1 MDKGRVVG
9 SLLMFVCCMV
19 VFWKATHGDLWA
31 LYSEKGFIMVIG
43 GTTAVILMALPL
55 DKCLQAMKYIKKYF
69 LGMAAS
75 PIETIKLMNKLG
87 EKARREGILSLEGEL
102 AQVKDKFLAAGLKMA
117 VDGTDA
123 ATIEGT
129 LRMEVMAMQERHK
142 AGKKFFDLIK
152 VYGPGIALT
161 ATLIGQIGMFSQLGS
176 GDIELLG
183 HMLAVAVVAT
193 MYGTVLANCVAGPM
207 GDKLALKSAEEI
219 LTREMVLQGIL
230 SIQAGENPR
239 VTLDKMSAFLPVPA
253 RAKVAA

>member
-1 MDKGRVVG
+1 MDKGSVIG
-9 SLLMFVCCMV
+9 SLLMFICTFV

-43 GTTAVILMALPL
+43 GTTAVILMALPM
-55 DKCLQAMKYIKKYF
+55 DKVMQVGGYMKKYF
-69 LGMAAS
+69 LFKGQS

-87 EKARREGILSLEGEL
+87 EKARREGILSLEGDIG
-102 AQVKDKFLAAGLKMA
+102 KIDDKFLAAGLKMA

-123 ATIEGT
+123 ATIEST

-193 MYGTVLANCVAGPM
+193 MYGTVMANCIAGPM
-207 GDKLALKSAEEI
+207 GDKLALRSAEEI

-239 VTLDKMSAFLPVPA
+239 VTLDKMSAFLPVVA
-253 RAKVAA
+253 RSKVAA